1 MATWP
6 SPRNWPRGL
15 SVEMVSNGDL
25 PVSEHGLLP
34 ASAMRHLWSMGA
46 TVPTFSFVSDAD
58 PKGLELGPGGEA
70 SWDLLVHLP
79 PYGRHVDVHVWMVA
93 NAASFTPPQGGP
105 STLGR
110 LVTAI
115 LSVRAV
121 EADIVQDIVF
131 VGLDGSP
138 VVYPSSIYSA
148 RLADVGGGGSP
159 EWQKVTIR
167 LSNQLGNVPIFVL
180 SLGVSFPHNALIEQD
195 DEDV

>member
-46 TVPTFSFVSDAD
+46 TVPTFGFVSDAD

-93 NAASFTPPQGGP
+93 GTEEHLQVFRQAA
-105 STLGR
+105 
-110 LVTAI
+110 TAMLRVKALEAGI
-115 LSVRAV
+115 S
-121 EADIVQDIVF
+121 ADIFF